1 MSEAA
6 NIDVS
11 PSRRH
16 IIKRPRLTNLLDE
29 TKARCILLVAPA
41 GYGKTTLA
49 REWLQETG
57 RPSLWVRLSTA
68 AVDIKAFAELVASA
82 STAIDPALSDS
93 RPRISPADSAEGVM
107 SQLIDWLAA
116 QPANALLV
124 LDDYHVIMASS
135 DVERAIRRLHAEA
148 GLALLITS
156 RRRPTWVSARD
167 LLYGEAY
174 ELGVASLA
182 MNDAEASAVLAQE
195 KAYEVPGLVALAQG
209 WPAVIGLAAL
219 SPSVDAPMGVGLP
232 QTLYEYL
239 AEELY
244 SAASSPLKVALC
256 QLALLPTITEAS
268 VAELIENPET
278 AILEAARLGFLSPT
292 SPHGYG
298 LHPLLQTFLESK
310 FDEMP
315 ASERCAFVE
324 NTIDTLIRNHEWDD
338 AFSVIERF
346 AEHEKMASLME
357 SAAGQLLRQGR
368 LATVERWVTYS
379 VANAVISP
387 VVDFFKAELLFREG
401 HHPSAEL
408 LAAKASAEFP
418 RDHPLLAKAFIRA
431 GQAAYLDDRANDALE
446 YHRQAR
452 EASATTQDIWDATW
466 GAFVACIVLELDDAF
481 PLLSELEGLPDRGV
495 DNVLRLSSARH
506 QVAALF
512 GNVESVM
519 PEIRD
524 VAHLVTQASD
534 PLNATSFLNILA
546 YGSLLTARY
555 EDAVAA
561 ANAGITYGTRASLP
575 FAEAYALCT
584 RGRAEVGLH
593 DFGAAETTIA
603 DAESN
608 AIGLSN
614 IHCRMEAQVAR
625 AHLLIATG
633 ALDDARAVTEQHW
646 DRLPSVAEVGE
657 YEAIRGL
664 VLAALADREALRLA
678 AEAEQRT
685 KQVAVRTL
693 VPFVRA
699 VFAMKTNAVGAADLV
714 RDAFATMRL
723 TGAVDSFI
731 VSYRAFRPLL
741 DVLVTEPACVAQV
754 SEILSGAGDNA
765 IARSYGINRAP
776 DRREGALSPRELEV
790 LDLLSEA
797 RSNRQIAQAL
807 FISEVTVKTHLRR
820 IYSKLGVRTRTE
832 AVVRRERLRRSQAD

>member
-49 REWLQETG
+49 REWLHKTG
-57 RPSLWVRLSTA
+57 RPSLWVQLGTA
-68 AVDIKAFAELVASA
+68 AVDIKVFAELVASA
-82 STAIDPALSDS
+82 STAMAPALWDS
-93 RPRISPADSAEGVM
+93 RPPGVHADAAEGVVN
-107 SQLIDWLAA
+107 QLVAWLGAW
-116 QPANALLV
+116 PENGLLV
-124 LDDYHVIMASS
+124 LDDYHLIMTSPA
-135 DVERAIRRLHAEA
+135 VEQAIQRLHIEA
-148 GLALLITS
+148 GASLLITS
-156 RRRPTWVSARD
+156 RRRPTWISARD
-167 LLYGEAY
+167 LLYGDAY
-174 ELGVASLA
+174 EIGLAALA
-182 MNDAEASAVLAQE
+182 MNDQEASEVLAQE
-195 KAYEVPGLVALAQG
+195 KAYKVPGLVALAQG

-219 SPSVDAPMGVGLP
+219 SPSVDAPMGAGLP

-244 SAASSPLKVALC
+244 SAASAPLKIALC
-256 QLALLPTITEAS
+256 QLALLPTIKETS
-268 VAELIENPET
+268 VTELIEDPEKT
-278 AILEAARLGFLSPT
+278 IAEAARLGFLTATPS
-292 SPHGYG
+292 HGYG
-298 LHPLLQTFLESK
+298 LHPLLRTFLESK

-315 ASERCAFVE
+315 LPERCAFVE
-324 NTIDTLIRNHEWDD
+324 KTIITLVRNHEWDD

-346 AEHEKMASLME
+346 DAPEKMVSLLE
-357 SAAGQLLRQGR
+357 SAAAPLLREGR

-379 VANAVISP
+379 LANAMTSP
-387 VVDFFKAELLFREG
+387 VIDFVKAELLFREG

-408 LAAKASAEFP
+408 LASKASAELP
-418 RDHPLLAKAFIRA
+418 QDHPLLAKALIRA
-431 GQAAYLDDRANDALE
+431 GQAAYLDDRASDALE
-446 YHRQAR
+446 YHRRGR
-452 EASATTQDIWDATW
+452 EAATTTQDTWDAAW
-466 GAFVACIVLELDDAF
+466 GAFVACVVLELDEA
-481 PLLSELEGLPDRGV
+481 LVVLSELERLPNRGV

-506 QVAALF
+506 QVAAIF
-512 GNVESVM
+512 GNVEDVM

-524 VAHLVTQASD
+524 VAQLVSQASD

-555 EDAVAA
+555 DDAVAA
-561 ANAGITYGTRASLP
+561 ADTGITFGTQAGLP

-593 DFGAAETTIA
+593 DFRAAEATIVA
-603 DAESN
+603 AESN
-608 AIGLSN
+608 AIALSN

-625 AHLLIATG
+625 THLLIATG
-633 ALDDARAVTEQHW
+633 ALDEARALTSQHW
-646 DRLPSVAEVGE
+646 DRLPAIAEVGE

-664 VLAALADREALRLA
+664 VLAALGDRQSLRLA
-678 AEAEQRT
+678 AQAEQRT

-699 VFAMKTNAVGAADLV
+699 VFAMKTNAADAPDLV
-714 RDAFATMRL
+714 RSAFATMRS
-723 TGAVDSFI
+723 TGALDSFV
-731 VSYRAFRPLL
+731 VSYRAYRPLL
-741 DVLVTEPACVAQV
+741 DVLATEQTFVAQV
-754 SEILSGAGDNA
+754 ADILSAAGDYA
-765 IARSYGINRAP
+765 IARSYGISTAP
-776 DRREGALSPRELEV
+776 ARREGPLSPRELEV
-790 LDLLSEA
+790 LELLSEA

-832 AVVRRERLRRSQAD
+832 AVVSTERLKRSRAD